1 MKNREIAERR
11 AVNQIWNAA
20 QDYSLQPVYVA
31 FDEDGDADFYF
42 NTVIGAVYHY
52 FQFETLDKM
61 FTYLQRRQNGELYV
75 ELLWLGL
82 ENCVFGKAKDERP
95 AMAELRRAYAEKF
108 LARPKDHVGESLLW
122 DLKRAHCQRILG
134 QADDL
139 DEEKR
144 KILDALEFP
153 ADCNTEQ
160 VTDRMDRLLNQY
172 FFKGHF
178 KEFEELG
185 GHISDSPFFLP
196 KGWGKRAGS
205 ALRRIDW
212 EGKTTEEKDS
222 LMGKARKLYQRL
234 TFSRPSAKVVR
245 AYVESCFGKSMFS
258 TAEMAEI
265 EKKLC
270 TEAHRECLLHFTRGE
285 FTQTGELTREAAE
298 QREFAEKQRE
308 ANEAYFQANESQ
320 TMLAVNKLTERIRNA
335 ILLQLEPTVYRTRA
349 GNLLAGKVWRNVYL
363 HDERIFEKTS
373 DSQLDTLTVDILLDG
388 SASQREQ
395 QAKVATQGFIIA
407 ESLTRCNIPVRVSAF
422 SSVSGCTVM
431 QVLRDYHD
439 TSRNKD
445 ILHFLAAGWNRD
457 GLALRAADYLMEQ
470 ERSEH
475 KMLII
480 LSDAH
485 PNDDHPM
492 PSKEGLHL
500 PKDYGGEAGVQ
511 DVAEE
516 VSRLRRKGIWVIS
529 VFTGNDRDL
538 PAAHKI
544 YGRELARIRSVS
556 WFADTVGRLIQERIR
571 EM

>member
-61 FTYLQRRQNGELYV
+61 FTYLQRKQDGELYV

-108 LARPKDHVGESLLW
+108 LARPKDHVVESLLW
-122 DLKRAHCQRILG
+122 DLKRAHCQHILG

-185 GHISDSPFFLP
+185 GHISDSPFFWP

-258 TAEMAEI
+258 TVEMAEI

-285 FTQTGELTREAAE
+285 FAQTGELTREAAE

-335 ILLQLEPTVYRTRA
+335 IL
-349 GNLLAGKVWRNVYL
+349 
-363 HDERIFEKTS
+363 
-373 DSQLDTLTVDILLDG
+373 
-388 SASQREQ
+388 
-395 QAKVATQGFIIA
+395 
-407 ESLTRCNIPVRVSAF
+407 
-422 SSVSGCTVM
+422 
-431 QVLRDYHD
+431 
-439 TSRNKD
+439 
-445 ILHFLAAGWNRD
+445 
-457 GLALRAADYLMEQ
+457 
-470 ERSEH
+470 
-475 KMLII
+475 
-480 LSDAH
+480 
-485 PNDDHPM
+485 
-492 PSKEGLHL
+492 
-500 PKDYGGEAGVQ
+500 
-511 DVAEE
+511 
-516 VSRLRRKGIWVIS
+516 
-529 VFTGNDRDL
+529 
-538 PAAHKI
+538 
-544 YGRELARIRSVS
+544 
-556 WFADTVGRLIQERIR
+556 
-571 EM
+571 